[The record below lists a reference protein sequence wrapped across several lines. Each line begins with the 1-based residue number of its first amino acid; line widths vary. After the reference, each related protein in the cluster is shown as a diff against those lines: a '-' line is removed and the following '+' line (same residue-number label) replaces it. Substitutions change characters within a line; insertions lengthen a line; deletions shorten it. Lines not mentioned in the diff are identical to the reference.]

1 MIKLTQ
7 EAIDAGN
14 DGCTAGG
21 HDGQLYSKCWIS
33 CDDGY
38 DMIIKE
44 EDPVVPEGHLEEY
57 KNQKNVIEIRCKQS
71 GNWKPVNPF

>member
-21 HDGQLYSKCWIS
+21 HEGQLYSKCWLS

-38 DMIIKE
+38 DMIFKNVNSDGVI
-44 EDPVVPEGHLEEY
+44 EEY
-57 KNQKNVIEIRCKQS
+57 KNKKNTVEIQCKQS
-71 GNWKPVNPF
+71 GKWKPANPF